1 MFLVVGLGNPGKEY
15 QNNRHN
21 IGFRVIQTV
30 ANSLGNGREGTECN
44 AIVSK
49 VEKDD
54 TKIIL
59 AQPLTF
65 VNASGR
71 SVQDLASKYELFT
84 QDIIVIHDD
93 LDLPLGDVRVK
104 ANGGSGGHN
113 GVESIIYQIGSE
125 DFNRVRIGIGRPP
138 GRKDPAGF
146 VLSDFTEKEEQ
157 EISVAVEEAADAVL
171 EIIEKGLSSAMN
183 RYNQK
188 ESE

>member
-21 IGFRVIQTV
+21 VGFRVIQTV
-30 ANSLGNGREGTECN
+30 ARLLGIGNEGTECN

-49 VEKDD
+49 VEKEDVR
-54 TKIIL
+54 IIL

-71 SVQDLASKYELFT
+71 SVQDLARKYELFA

-113 GVESIIYQIGSE
+113 GVESVIYQLGSE
-125 DFNRVRIGIGRPP
+125 DFSRVRIGIGRPT
-138 GRKDPAGF
+138 GRKDPADF
-146 VLSDFTEKEEQ
+146 VLSDFTEKEEP

-171 EIIEKGLSSAMN
+171 EIIEKGLPAAMN
-183 RYNQK
+183 RYNK
-188 ESE
+188 RGE